1 MSRNS
6 LGPVG
11 LDKLEAALD
20 AYGADRTRWP
30 APLRLALSGLLA
42 TSSEAQS
49 MLKDAEA
56 FDRLLDKAPQYDQSR
71 LDGLSQRI
79 MATAERQPRVVA
91 SGSGYAGESEKRP
104 SAWSWQRRNHG
115 FAATAL
121 AASLVLGVFAG
132 QLNVFN
138 SSAEVLLGGNGN
150 ASSTRLAQTD
160 DADVLLDEDLL

>member
-20 AYGADRTRWP
+20 TYGADRTRWP
-30 APLRLALSGLLA
+30 APLRLSLSGLIA
-42 TSSEAQS
+42 GNPDAHQ

-56 FDRLLDKAPQYDQSR
+56 FDRLLDKAPQYDAAR
-71 LDGLSQRI
+71 LDKLSDRI
-79 MATAERQPRVVA
+79 IAAAERQPRLVT
-91 SGSGYAGESEKRP
+91 SQERPTTSLGSRKP
-104 SAWSWQRRNHG
+104 VLRRHHG

-132 QLNVFN
+132 QMKVFT
-138 SSAEVLLGGNGN
+138 STADAVLGDDN
-150 ASSTRLAQTD
+150 ASSTVSRQVAYTD
-160 DADVLLDEDLL
+160 DGDSFLDEDLL

>member
-42 TSSEAQS
+42 GNSEAQR
-49 MLKDAEA
+49 MLRDAEA
-56 FDRLLDKAPQYDQSR
+56 FDRLLDQAPQYDQSR

-79 MATAERQPRVVA
+79 MATAERQPRVAA
-91 SGSGYAGESEKRP
+91 SGPGIAAPAAGP
-104 SAWSWQRRNHG
+104 ATAPVWQRRHHG

-132 QLNVFN
+132 QFNILN

-150 ASSTRLAQTD
+150 ASATRIAQSD
-160 DADVLLDEDLL
+160 DTDVLLDEDLL